1 MKKFVLFLIC
11 FPFLFLAGLQI
22 SFYVESYLSQPE
34 FRKRADI
41 LIECISKYKEENGI
55 YPDEDSRQEL
65 NCVPDAIVQSNEM
78 LNSESIAGKGAFI
91 LIELSGGE
99 RVLVIGNW
107 YPQNLIYHFNSKQCE
122 ENSTLFS
129 DSL

>member
-22 SFYVESYLSQPE
+22 SFYVESYLLQPE

-55 YPDEDSRQEL
+55 YPDEDLRQEL

-91 LIELSGGE
+91 IMEIFGCE
-99 RVLVIGNW
+99 KVNVIC
-107 YPQNLIYHFNSKQCE
+107 NLYTTNIIYQFN
-122 ENSTLFS
+122 
-129 DSL
+129 